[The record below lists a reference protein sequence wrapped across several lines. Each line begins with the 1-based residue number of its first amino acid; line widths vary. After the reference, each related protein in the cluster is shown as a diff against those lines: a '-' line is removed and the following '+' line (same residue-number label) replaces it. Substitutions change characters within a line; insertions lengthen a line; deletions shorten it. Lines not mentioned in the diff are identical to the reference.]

1 MWWGGY
7 STQYGQTVRSHYQIQ
22 LQGWDSVCLEDDVS
36 MGKLAIMKCM
46 DCGAI
51 RHCIVP
57 VDSII
62 ECAACG
68 SENVLYPYN
77 PKY

>member
-1 MWWGGY
+1 M
-7 STQYGQTVRSHYQIQ
+7 S
-22 LQGWDSVCLEDDVS
+22 
-36 MGKLAIMKCM
+36 KLAMMKCE

-51 RHCIVP
+51 RHRIVP

-77 PKY
+77 PKYLAQAVTDLIVSIDTVRDAIKTEENL

>member
-1 MWWGGY
+1 M
-7 STQYGQTVRSHYQIQ
+7 
-22 LQGWDSVCLEDDVS
+22 S
-36 MGKLAIMKCM
+36 MGKLAIMKCV

-51 RHCIVP
+51 RHRIVP
-57 VDSII
+57 VDSIV

-77 PKY
+77 PKYLAQEVTDLIVSIDTVRDAIKTEENL